1 MTELKHITCVE
12 DDPDIRAIIQLALA
26 DIGGLSV
33 TLFESGSEAVKKIVP
48 SKTQLI
54 MLDMMMPGMD
64 GLETL
69 SELRKNSNLE
79 RTPAVFMTAKAQ
91 PNEVSIYKAAGAV
104 DVIVKPFNPMSLAEK
119 IKEIWRQTQL

>member
-1 MTELKHITCVE
+1 MIELKHITCVE
-12 DDPDIRAIIQLALA
+12 DDPDIRAIIQLSLA

-33 TLFESGSEAVKKIVP
+33 TLFESGAEAVKKIVP

-69 SELRKNSNLE
+69 SELRKNSDLE
-79 RTPAVFMTAKAQ
+79 RTPTVFMTAKAQ